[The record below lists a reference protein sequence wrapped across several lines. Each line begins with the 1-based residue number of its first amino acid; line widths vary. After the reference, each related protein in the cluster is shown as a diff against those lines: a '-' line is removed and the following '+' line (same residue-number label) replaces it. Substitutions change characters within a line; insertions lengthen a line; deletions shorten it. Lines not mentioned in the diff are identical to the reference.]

1 MTRSFAMSADI
12 RAAARAASTGS
23 LLAALA
29 LIFAFSP
36 RAAAAEIYL
45 TATFQPS
52 ILEPSRNTFV
62 NTSPNAPLC
71 ENMPAVCGN
80 HPGLE
85 LPFEV
90 TYGAFSPDN
99 SDLNQAA
106 FSFPDVDHTG
116 GPFPVTVVN
125 TETGEST
132 TLQWRATMMAGTYVL
147 PRPVSDIVGSSS
159 GDSEHLHGL
168 LWGSSWQTGPDECG
182 TVGYGVARATTY
194 TWAWQ
199 LPGNRHYCTKRAK
212 YAFESMRLEDMVLA
226 YQLTTPDPLAMKNGT
241 YEGTLWLTVSHLG
254 NLDFGQNASTS
265 DSLLALHF
273 TLTVSHFFDVR
284 FPAGADTLLLHP
296 EGGWQRWVEYHERPQ
311 ALVNELPFEVTTS
324 SGFSV
329 QARCGIES
337 GPHCGLQR
345 DGETTVVPLQM
356 DLTVPGMVEEA
367 TGRAVQR
374 TRVPTEHS
382 ALPVRLATTDTMV
395 NRPSRLRFLVEGAS
409 VDTLLD
415 APGSEWSGDITVVF
429 DSEP

>member
-1 MTRSFAMSADI
+1 MSADL
-12 RAAARAASTGS
+12 RAPARAASMGIV
-23 LLAALA
+23 LAGLA
-29 LIFAFSP
+29 LILAFSP
-36 RAAAAEIYL
+36 RATAADIHL

-71 ENMPAVCGN
+71 ENRPDVCRN
-80 HPGLE
+80 HPGME
-85 LPFEV
+85 LPFQV
-90 TYGAFSPDN
+90 DYGRFDPEASGIHHAHFR
-99 SDLNQAA
+99 
-106 FSFPDVDHTG
+106 FPDGDHMG
-116 GPFPVTVVN
+116 GPIKVTVKH

-132 TLQWRATMMAGTYVL
+132 TLGWRATMIAGTYVL
-147 PRPVSDIVGSSS
+147 PRPVKDIVGV
-159 GDSEHLHGL
+159 DSADNEQLHGM
-168 LWGSSWQTGPDECG
+168 LWGTSWQTSPDECG
-182 TVGYGVARATTY
+182 SVSYGSARATSY

-199 LPGNRHYCTKRAK
+199 LPGNREYCTKMAR
-212 YAFESMRLEDMVLA
+212 YEFESMRMENMVMA
-226 YQLTTPDPLAMKNGT
+226 YQLTAPDPLAMKNGT
-241 YEGTLWLTVSHLG
+241 YEGELWLNIGNAG
-254 NLDFGQNASTS
+254 NLDFGANAQAS
-265 DSLLALHF
+265 DSWLILHF

-296 EGGWQRWVEYHERPQ
+296 EGGWQRWVDYHERPQ
-311 ALVNELPFEVTTS
+311 SLVNELPFEVTTS

-337 GPHCGLQR
+337 GPHCGLRR

-382 ALPVRLATTDTMV
+382 ALPMRLATNATMV
-395 NRPSRLRFLVEGAS
+395 NRPSRLRFLVEGAA

-415 APGSEWSGDITVVF
+415 APGSEWSGDVTVVF